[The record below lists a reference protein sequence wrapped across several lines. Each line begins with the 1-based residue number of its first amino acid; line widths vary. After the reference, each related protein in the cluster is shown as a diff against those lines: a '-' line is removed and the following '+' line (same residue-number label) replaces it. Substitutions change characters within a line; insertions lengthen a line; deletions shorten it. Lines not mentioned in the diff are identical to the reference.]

1 MANKTG
7 IDLFTA
13 LLVLIEH
20 LLSALLPFSLGL
32 LLLAKRLTDQ
42 IYSVQKSHAAQKYG
56 FSHRNPAHGHTALA
70 RPCALHEGVNSFR
83 SDWFHVANARAN
95 TVYR

>member
-20 LLSALLPFSLGL
+20 FLSALLPFSQGL

-42 IYSVQKSHAAQKYG
+42 IYSVQKSHAAQKYVLLLLL
-56 FSHRNPAHGHTALA
+56 ALLL
-70 RPCALHEGVNSFR
+70 PWDDCHYSEI
-83 SDWFHVANARAN
+83 
-95 TVYR
+95 